1 MENQSTVLIYGTNMG
16 GYRSAYALCKAG
28 HKVILLN
35 RGSYVDEKKNQL
47 LSQLPLDFC
56 WICGHMP
63 QRLFK
68 ALGCL
73 QDCYNADILSISG
86 KAGNFRVKFK
96 KRDQLVNN
104 FACTECDSCIEV
116 CPVEVGDHK
125 AIWVHPEVAW
135 ENIYL
140 IDSEHCTECGKCE
153 EICPTGALKL
163 GRPEE
168 IIEADVG
175 AIILA
180 PEFDEPD
187 EEDLK
192 DFYWGKSSHVIKNSE
207 IAERSLL
214 TNFVKDSL
222 KLPAGEIPK
231 SFGIVITPHF
241 NKSSTEYENYNLSV
255 AAIYRGVKIK
265 ELIPESEVAVFL
277 RDYKGFGKGHY
288 RWYEK
293 ALNTGVKLV
302 RTEQL
307 KIKSEEEKAVIEFK
321 EDEQIHNKEVELA
334 ILVTGQKPPQLMDKL
349 SQLCGVKADE
359 NGFCHIKPFSCSE
372 TDVDGIFAVGE
383 FSGAKGNPETVW
395 EGCATLT
402 EVLKYLGPKNFKPP
416 APPALRDISKERVRL
431 GVFICSCFGKFNE
444 KIDMQTLKEKVGKLS
459 GVSHVEIIP
468 GCCTP
473 PTIKETAE
481 KIKKS
486 GVNRV
491 VLAVCTPL
499 QKLLKYRKAVM
510 MAGLNPLLSQF
521 LRFRE
526 DVINVHSNKEK
537 MLKKALSLI
546 ASGVESARVGKAAPP
561 LTDTITPIA
570 MVVGSGISGLTY
582 AFETAE
588 KGFPV
593 SLIEQKEKLG
603 GNLAYLEIEEK
614 KYINK
619 LIDKVEN
626 HPNITIFKDSN
637 LKDVKGY
644 AGNFQAIVNS
654 NEGDISLKAGVI
666 TIATGA
672 KEFKPKMFLYGEDDR
687 VMTQAELMGRMN
699 GKKLAEHIAIIQC
712 VGSRT
717 KEHPYCSRVC
727 CNQALKNA
735 LSLRESGSNVTIFY
749 RDITAYGKR
758 DYYQEAV
765 NAGVK
770 FVRFNQEKYPV
781 IKRKEDKLEIIA
793 SNGKK
798 EYKETVDLVALS
810 TAIIPDNENNKQL
823 SAMLGYPLDKDGF
836 FDSDITAYP
845 FEEATKKL
853 TKPFELAS
861 NGIFPIGLA
870 HSPRNFKECILTAR
884 DAVGRTLTFLGKKR
898 IPSPNAMYVAE
909 VKESLCMGCGVCVDI
924 CPYSARYIDS
934 IKKVAVVRPF
944 LCDACG
950 SCVAICPNNASLLRD
965 FKGAQAIS
973 ALDALLG

>member
-16 GYRSAYALCKAG
+16 GYRTAYALCKAG

-35 RGSYVDEKKNQL
+35 QGRYVDEKKNQL

-73 QDCYNADILSISG
+73 QDYYNADILSISG
-86 KAGNFRVKFK
+86 EAGNFRVKFK

-104 FACTECDSCIEV
+104 FACTECDKCIEV
-116 CPVEVGDHK
+116 CPVEVGDRK

-140 IDSEHCTECGKCE
+140 IDSEHCTKCGKCE

-163 GRPEE
+163 ERPEE
-168 IIEADVG
+168 IIEEDVG

-192 DFYWGKSSHVIKNSE
+192 DFSWGKSSHVIKNSE
-207 IAERSLL
+207 IAGRSLL
-214 TNFVKDSL
+214 TNFVKDSVR
-222 KLPAGEIPK
+222 LPSGEIPK

-241 NKSSTEYENYNLSV
+241 NKSGAEYENYNLSV
-255 AAIYRGVKIK
+255 SAMYRAAKIK
-265 ELIPESEVAVFL
+265 EIMPESKVTVFL

-293 ALNTGVKLV
+293 ALDNGVKVV
-302 RTEQL
+302 RTENV
-307 KIKSEEEKAVIEFK
+307 KVKSDGEKAVIEFN
-321 EDEQIHNKEVELA
+321 EDEQIRNKEVELA
-334 ILVTGQKPPQLMDKL
+334 ILVTGQKPPNLMHKF
-349 SQLCGVKADE
+349 SQLCGIKADE
-359 NGFCHIKPFSCSE
+359 NGFCHIRPFSCSE
-372 TDVDGIFAVGE
+372 TDVDGIYAVGE

-395 EGCATLT
+395 EGCATLS
-402 EVLKYLGPKNFKPP
+402 EVLKYLGPKNFKPA
-416 APPALRDISKERVRL
+416 APPALRDISKEKVRL

-444 KIDMQTLKEKVGKLS
+444 KIDLKALEERVGNLS
-459 GVSHVEIIP
+459 GVAHVETIP
-468 GCCTP
+468 ACCTP
-473 PTIKETAE
+473 PTITETAE

-526 DVINVHSNKEK
+526 DVIYVHTDKEK
-537 MLKKALSLI
+537 MLKKALALI
-546 ASGVESARVGKAAPP
+546 RSGVESARVGKAAPP
-561 LTDTITPIA
+561 LTDTIIPDVIVIGA
-570 MVVGSGISGLTY
+570 GISGLMY
-582 AFETAE
+582 AFEMAE

-603 GNLAYLEIEEK
+603 GNLAYLETEEK
-614 KYINK
+614 NYINK
-619 LIDKVEN
+619 LIEKVET
-626 HPNITIFKDSN
+626 HPNITIFMGSN
-637 LKDVKGY
+637 LKNVEGY
-644 AGNFQAIVNS
+644 AGNFHAIVNS
-654 NEGDISLKAGVI
+654 KEGDKLIKAGVI
-666 TIATGA
+666 AIATGA
-672 KEFKPKMFLYGEDDR
+672 KEFKPKDFLYGEDDS
-687 VMTQAELMGRMN
+687 VMTQAELMARMD
-699 GKKLAEHIAIIQC
+699 GKKLAEHVAMIQC
-712 VGSRT
+712 VGSRD
-717 KEHPYCSRVC
+717 KDYPYCSRVC
-727 CNQALKNA
+727 CNNALKNA
-735 LSLRESGSNVTIFY
+735 LSLRRNGSEVTIFY
-749 RDITAYGKR
+749 RDITTYGKE
-758 DYYQEAV
+758 DYYQKAI

-770 FVRFNQEKYPV
+770 FVRFNPESYPA
-781 IKRKEDKLEIIA
+781 IKRKGDKLEIIA
-793 SNGKK
+793 SNGNK
-798 EYKETVDLVALS
+798 EYSETVELVALS

-823 SAMLGYPLDKDGF
+823 SALLGHPLDKDGF

-861 NGIFPIGLA
+861 NAIFPIGLA
-870 HSPRNFKECILTAR
+870 HSPRNFQECILTAR

-944 LCDACG
+944 LCDSCG

-973 ALDALLG
+973 ALDVLLG